1 MKLLKET
8 LYRKCLSQAE
18 LASRAG
24 VSRATVSGILSGNR
38 NPSPRTKRQIA
49 AALQIPPTDLFPFR
63 GEKQ

>member
-38 NPSPRTKRQIA
+38 NPSPRTRRQIA
-49 AALQIPPTDLFPFR
+49 EALQTKPENLFPMRFR
-63 GEKQ
+63 